1 MTDLAV
7 GYTRVSTTN
16 QTGPD
21 SFSLAAQKAVI
32 QEMASTRN
40 LAVGAIFTDVASGSS
55 DKREGLSLLLSA
67 LDNPQVKFLLV
78 YRLNRLA
85 RNLRLLLTIVH
96 MCVIN
101 SVQIISQMESDFFTN
116 TATGKLQLS
125 AYGAIAELE
134 REMTRENQRNA
145 LKEKRR
151 QGEVLSENVAF
162 GYKYDAVSKHAV
174 ISAVD
179 AEVVRWL
186 YQRYTTM
193 DEGYR
198 LLTIA
203 CNDHFGMNLKQPHVG
218 RILRNGRYAGKDINY
233 PAIISQKLFA
243 KAEAKRKARGAV
255 KTHNESWLHGKLVCP
270 ICRKKLLVNTVTRR
284 GKRVRYYA
292 CRQEGH
298 TFSVKATVV
307 EQLVLGQLEQL
318 VKVKSLKLAI
328 SRGIEASSVH
338 NSSRVLPDVKEL
350 LGKLEAGQI
359 SSAMYIKQKGD
370 IERSTKQFRQQA
382 ENQEQAIAKVI
393 QAFKNDDSLKGEVWN
408 RLLGRIEFDES
419 KLVTG
424 IFLAAWPTDNLL
436 KGENEFGEYD

>member
-21 SFSLAAQKAVI
+21 SFSLAAQTAVI

-40 LAVGAIFTDVASGSS
+40 LTVDAVFTDVASGSS

-96 MCVIN
+96 TCVIN
-101 SVQIISQMESDFFTN
+101 DVQIISQMEPAFAN

-162 GYKYDAVSKHAV
+162 GYKYDVGSKRAVV
-174 ISAVD
+174 SAVD

-186 YQRYTTM
+186 YQRYTTT

-198 LLTIA
+198 LLTMA
-203 CNDHFGMNLKQPHVG
+203 CNDHFGLNLKQPHVG
-218 RILRNGRYAGKDINY
+218 RILRNGRYAGKDANY
-233 PAIISQKLFA
+233 PAIISQEQFA
-243 KAEAKRKARGAV
+243 RAEAKRGARSVV

-270 ICRKKLLVNTVTRR
+270 ICGKKLLVNMATRR
-284 GKRVRYYA
+284 GKRIRYYA

-307 EQLVLGQLEQL
+307 EQLVLGQLERL
-318 VKVKSLKLAI
+318 VKMGSLKLAM

-350 LGKLEAGQI
+350 LGQLEAGQI
-359 SSAMYIKQKGD
+359 SSATYIKQKGD
-370 IERSTKQFRQQA
+370 IERLTKQFRQQA
-382 ENQEQAIAKVI
+382 ENQNQAIEKVI

-408 RLLGRIEFDES
+408 KLLGRIEFDEN

-424 IFLAAWPTDNLL
+424 IFLDAWPTDNLL
-436 KGENEFGEYD
+436 EGENDFGNHN